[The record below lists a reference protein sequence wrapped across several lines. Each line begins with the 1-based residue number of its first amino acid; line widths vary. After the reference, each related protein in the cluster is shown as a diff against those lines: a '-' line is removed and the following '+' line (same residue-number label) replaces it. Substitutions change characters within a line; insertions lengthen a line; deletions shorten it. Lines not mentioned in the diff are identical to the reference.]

1 MGLYRRTKNNNKPL
15 IRQILDLVP
24 RWMITRCAE
33 IHQSDK
39 GCSKYK
45 TYDQFVALTF
55 GQLNKCLT
63 LSDISTGLGISKI
76 FIRDIGL
83 SQSPARSTM
92 SDGNKKRDYLVF
104 ESLYNRL
111 LGHYKQ
117 VLIKHGQANVIEEIK
132 DKSIKLIDRSTISLC
147 LSMFDWAKFR
157 TAKGGIKIHTCWDD
171 TMMIPDIVNISEA
184 KLHDSKG
191 LSQMVFPKNRVIV
204 EDRAY
209 FDFALMLQRAAA
221 ENTFVTRIKTNT
233 QYKVVKENDQPDE
246 VEQDILKDEVIT
258 LTSKKA
264 EDTGMD
270 KVELRLV
277 HVYREEDG
285 KVIEIITNNLNWSAR
300 TIADLYKK
308 RWDIELFFKAIKQ
321 NLQIKTFVGTSA
333 NAVKSQIYI
342 ALITYLL
349 LQLIK
354 RTVAKKSCAFSS
366 FVEKMRICLCF
377 YLCLDYVC
385 HKVSEGA
392 KRVQEQTTVDFDVG
406 RDLFS
411 AKI

>member
-1 MGLYRRTKNNNKPL
+1 
-15 IRQILDLVP
+15 
-24 RWMITRCAE
+24 
-33 IHQSDK
+33 
-39 GCSKYK
+39 
-45 TYDQFVALTF
+45 
-55 GQLNKCLT
+55 
-63 LSDISTGLGISKI
+63 
-76 FIRDIGL
+76 
-83 SQSPARSTM
+83 
-92 SDGNKKRDYLVF
+92 
-104 ESLYNRL
+104 
-111 LGHYKQ
+111 
-117 VLIKHGQANVIEEIK
+117 
-132 DKSIKLIDRSTISLC
+132 
-147 LSMFDWAKFR
+147 
-157 TAKGGIKIHTCWDD
+157 
-171 TMMIPDIVNISEA
+171 MMIPDIVNISEA

-377 YLCLDYVC
+377 FLCLDYVC